1 MDLREAMA
9 SGVFIEFRDVL
20 GNSAG
25 TAVYF
30 DWSDRPLPAV
40 GDRISCPL
48 PGSRGGVG
56 HKLSGRVKHRAFDV
70 QTQEDGQPC
79 IWVRLV
85 VDIGGSKRSATHQ
98 ASRASR
104 LCFSDN

>member
-48 PGSRGGVG
+48 IPSRDGVE
-56 HKLSGRVKHRAFDV
+56 HKLSGRVKHRAFDI
-70 QTQEDGQPC
+70 QKSEDGRPC
-79 IWVRLV
+79 LWVRIV
-85 VDIGGSKRSATHQ
+85 VDIGGSKRAAPGGRT
-98 ASRASR
+98 SRM
-104 LCFSDN
+104 CFSDN